1 VVRVYV
7 PIEAVVVIEF
17 TAPNLREDTILLLE
31 INHKMNM
38 KNICILFTMMILSL
52 VPGKAMSQEKEDM
65 SFELNSLSG
74 ESVRVNLE
82 LDDVNEKIIL
92 KLNSK
97 EMLCLDNYRGLDD
110 EMKVLNNKFIMIHYK
125 VRGGSDIKVRKT
137 TLVCVADGKLHKA
150 LDIVSTMSHNIGDL
164 KANGDESLKQS
175 DECGLYTLKLVSL
188 QHQGRGFLLTAVEHE
203 MESSKADKQNNF
215 EREDSVKMF
224 FDDVNKVFYTKMI
237 TLNGR
242 YMVEGESDS
251 LRNFKNLLVPFISLN
266 NEESVYI
273 DKDWYYMEPGNRL
286 AKVTD

>member
-1 VVRVYV
+1 VRVYV

-164 KANGDESLKQS
+164 KANGD
-175 DECGLYTLKLVSL
+175 
-188 QHQGRGFLLTAVEHE
+188 
-203 MESSKADKQNNF
+203 
-215 EREDSVKMF
+215 
-224 FDDVNKVFYTKMI
+224 
-237 TLNGR
+237 
-242 YMVEGESDS
+242 
-251 LRNFKNLLVPFISLN
+251 
-266 NEESVYI
+266 
-273 DKDWYYMEPGNRL
+273 
-286 AKVTD
+286 